1 MSLRSLRST
10 ALAHPLDYRIKDR
23 YEREPEDRCGQHAA
37 DHRRADRLPA
47 GGPRALIASG
57 IASSFGRTAA
67 MMREALSPAPRC
79 SHGFKMANAAA
90 ALD

>member
-1 MSLRSLRST
+1 MPGIEGGSKLR
-10 ALAHPLDYRIKDR
+10 
-23 YEREPEDRCGQHAA
+23 
-37 DHRRADRLPA
+37 
-47 GGPRALIASG
+47 LIASG

-67 MMREALSPAPRC
+67 MMCEALSLAPRC

>member
-1 MSLRSLRST
+1 MPGIEGGSKLR
-10 ALAHPLDYRIKDR
+10 
-23 YEREPEDRCGQHAA
+23 
-37 DHRRADRLPA
+37 
-47 GGPRALIASG
+47 LIASG

-67 MMREALSPAPRC
+67 MMCEALSPAPRC